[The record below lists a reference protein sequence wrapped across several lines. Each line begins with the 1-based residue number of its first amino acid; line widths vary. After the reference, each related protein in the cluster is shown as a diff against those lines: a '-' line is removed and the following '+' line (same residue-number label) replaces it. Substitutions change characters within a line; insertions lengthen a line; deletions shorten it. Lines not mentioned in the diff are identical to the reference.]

1 MKFLILADN
10 YHPLPLANSVCL
22 RSLVDRF
29 QTAGH
34 QCIVINRVDD
44 GVKVKDIEGIRSFN
58 CSKSPKLGFLIQK
71 LYKIKQLFV
80 YPHVYKRLVNCYY
93 EQIKQVDLS
102 EIDVFLSICN
112 PIEGVLAALKFSDIH
127 PQIRHL
133 VYNIDTLSDFRIRWI
148 EGLCCP
154 FWRYKAYKMEQM
166 IFEKVDLVVFL
177 SSHKCFYSV
186 LKYSVYSHKFL
197 FQEVPLL
204 QVSEEENIENNGRC
218 LYAGRFYKDFREP
231 GILLNLFKNTSLGLD
246 VFTTSNYCK
255 IIKDGGVSGNITV
268 REYIPEEELNTVMKA
283 SKVLVSIGNK
293 SSNMFPSKTVSYVAM
308 CKPIIHIFH
317 DDMDPV
323 VNYLKDYP
331 DVLFVDLRSSLV
343 KNRSLVAEFCLRE
356 HHPISISEIQ
366 AYYRSSTPE
375 YCSDEI
381 LNRVKCL

>member
-44 GVKVKDIEGIRSFN
+44 GVKVKDIEGVRSFN

-255 IIKDGGVSGNITV
+255 IIKDGGVPGQLLFGLAADQQAKAQHCRQQCSGHAGDAALHTVWLSFAAVKAVCSSCKCASRSANIQLRFAGVTTALSGMV
-268 REYIPEEELNTVMKA
+268 TCACRI
-283 SKVLVSIGNK
+283 
-293 SSNMFPSKTVSYVAM
+293 
-308 CKPIIHIFH
+308 
-317 DDMDPV
+317 
-323 VNYLKDYP
+323 
-331 DVLFVDLRSSLV
+331 RSSRV
-343 KNRSLVAEFCLRE
+343 STSLSRKFA
-356 HHPISISEIQ
+356 
-366 AYYRSSTPE
+366 ST
-375 YCSDEI
+375 SAGG
-381 LNRVKCL
+381 